1 MIIKIVLNNDSKDVV
16 GFLKL
21 RKNTKQKTKIQ
32 KIKEYISKE
41 YDCTIKRMLPTGKI
55 DFKTG
60 EADINYILFGENLP
74 FRNIRIFENIN
85 CK

>member
-1 MIIKIVLNNDSKDVV
+1 MEIKIVLNNDSRDVV

-55 DFKTG
+55 DCATG
-60 EADINYILFGENLP
+60 KSDISYVLFGENLP
-74 FRNIRIFENIN
+74 FTNIRIFEVV
-85 CK
+85 